1 MKLPV
6 HFETP
11 VAVQVALEVP
21 PVCQL
26 VGRALTAARTAQPAW
41 AATPLPGRLK
51 MLRRARGL
59 LAERA
64 LDLANAANAN

>member
-41 AATPLPGRLK
+41 AATTNDAVTTDAV
-51 MLRRARGL
+51 MLCA
-59 LAERA
+59 
-64 LDLANAANAN
+64 